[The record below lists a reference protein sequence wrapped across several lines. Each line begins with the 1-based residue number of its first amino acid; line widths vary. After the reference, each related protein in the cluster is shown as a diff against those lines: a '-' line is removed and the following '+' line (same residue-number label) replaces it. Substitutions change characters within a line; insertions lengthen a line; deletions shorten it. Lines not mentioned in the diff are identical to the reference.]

1 MRFVRPASAVLATA
15 VLAASAY
22 TAPASAQIAGVGT
35 SLSST
40 KVLTAQLGGGQLLDL
55 LLLGDEA
62 RATTDAAVAAPE
74 AFSRLTAVK
83 ASTSIV
89 PNSPINV
96 NQGFEAK
103 SSGPSETAIPG
114 TSFASTLPLDLAPV
128 LSGSVSPGKLT
139 ATLTD
144 GVAAAGLNVA
154 LTDISAVGGLIS
166 LDSLKSTMGAT
177 SAGGAADGVRG
188 ASVTNLKVLD
198 LGALLQGLG
207 LPLGELTPNQLIAL
221 VDGLAAN
228 TGLPLPSGSATLAGA
243 VATLNA
249 AINNLQATATTA
261 TTATQVTQVTSTI
274 DTTTNTLLGAVG
286 LVSPVG
292 TTSTVVADVAV
303 VVNNLVNQLQALL
316 DELLAKGLLALDNL
330 ALLSLQ
336 GVEVSVATKATDT
349 VEASSATVTGK
360 IGKVLVGGLELPGVD
375 LLAATSVI
383 SANVA
388 AINTKLG
395 QVLSLVDPG
404 LANLVQVSVLDQAT
418 SVTSSDGYVRSRAG
432 LTAASATITPPA
444 NLAALVKTVTDQVG
458 VAQTLAGSMVG
469 VPVLSAAMNDLGL
482 VLKASSSVLTSP
494 SKVRVAQVLSA
505 SDFARAA
512 GVTTTGAPGGPA
524 SPGTELPRTGGTD
537 LILLGG
543 LAGVLALALRRLVRT
558 PAVRMVRIDDK

>member
-96 NQGFEAK
+96 DQGFEAK
-103 SSGPSETAIPG
+103 SSGPSETTIPG
-114 TSFASTLPLDLAPV
+114 TSFASTLPVDLAPV

-166 LDSLKSTMGAT
+166 LDALKSSMGAT

-188 ASVTNLKVLD
+188 ASVSNLKVLD

-207 LPLGELTPNQLIAL
+207 LPLGELTPTQLVAL

-228 TGLPLPSGSATLAGA
+228 TGLPLPSGSATLAQA
-243 VATLNA
+243 VATLNT
-249 AINNLQATATTA
+249 AIDDLQATATTTVTGSTPV
-261 TTATQVTQVTSTI
+261 TTVTDTI
-274 DTTTNTLLGAVG
+274 DTTTTSLLGTVG
-286 LVSPVG
+286 LTSPVG
-292 TTSTVVADVAV
+292 TTATAAAAITVVND
-303 VVNNLVNQLQALL
+303 LVDQLQALL

-336 GVEVSVATKATDT
+336 GVEVGVATKATDT

-375 LLAATSVI
+375 LLAATSVV

-388 AINTKLG
+388 AINAKLG

-458 VAQTLAGSMVG
+458 VAQTLAGSTVG
-469 VPVLSAAMNDLGL
+469 VPVLSTAMNNLGL

-494 SKVRVAQVLSA
+494 SKVQVAQVLSA
-505 SDFARAA
+505 SDFTRAA

-558 PAVRMVRIDDK
+558 PALRTVRIDK